1 MDTAFDDLFFWS
13 FETDLTFRMSAVV
26 CEYENKKSM
35 EWQVFNR
42 EYSQTNHYKGV
53 KNVALSIR
61 LPNSQITF
69 CPVRGFS
76 IISATLVRLF

>member
-1 MDTAFDDLFFWS
+1 MIFFFGRLKLISRFGCQLW
-13 FETDLTFRMSAVV
+13 FVNMKI
-26 CEYENKKSM
+26 KKSM
-35 EWQVFNR
+35 EWQVFDR
-42 EYSQTNHYKGV
+42 EGSQINHYKGV